1 MLFRCLISR
10 LEIKLEN
17 YFVSQK
23 LRLENYVTS
32 VSHNVLYYQPLPIA
46 HLPCN
51 VFNYTL
57 GGFRGWCQSM
67 TLLFK
72 NRNKKVTWSNSHEVI
87 KLLQRKCTL
96 QEKRFDCECLS
107 YVSYVV
113 QWWISLFTQS
123 PDSRPYCELFFSIIF
138 VSFNHESI
146 LHYSGY
152 FSPSKRRDK
161 KDRELYE
168 GKTTAIYH

>member
-1 MLFRCLISR
+1 MLDFETWNQIRKLLCFSKTTSR
-10 LEIKLEN
+10 
-17 YFVSQK
+17 K
-23 LRLENYVTS
+23 LRHFSFSQCFILSTS
-32 VSHNVLYYQPLPIA
+32 PHCS
-46 HLPCN
+46 LPCN
-51 VFNYTL
+51 VFLLIVTL
-57 GGFRGWCQSM
+57 WEVFGVDAKVWPYQ
-67 TLLFK
+67 